1 MRILILEDGSWI
13 ADELARMLRRQG
25 CAVELARSAEIVTR
39 AAALA
44 DYDLVILDLTLSV
57 ADGARLLR
65 ALDELRDRVPLLV
78 LTARGQVDERVQAL
92 ELGADCLGE
101 PFAMRE
107 VAARVRALLRRTRQP
122 EEAHRLVHGPLIVDT
137 DAHRAYLAGE
147 PLALLPR
154 EWAVLQVLLTHAER
168 VVSKETISRTIAAY
182 GKPMSANTIET
193 YVSRLRAKLEPAG
206 LRIRTVHRV
215 GYMLESDVPA
225 ARTAPAASY
234 G

>member
-25 CAVELARSAEIVTR
+25 CAVELARSKELDAR
-39 AAALA
+39 AVALDA
-44 DYDLVILDLTLSV
+44 YDLLILDLSLRV
-57 ADGARLLR
+57 ADGMPLLR
-65 ALDELRDRVPLLV
+65 ALEDLRDRVPLLV
-78 LTARGQVDERVQAL
+78 LTSHAQSDERVQAL
-92 ELGADCLGE
+92 ELGAECLGE

-107 VAARVRALLRRTRQP
+107 VAARVRALLRRVPPRQ
-122 EEAHRLVHGPLIVDT
+122 ETNRLVHGPLIVDV

-147 PLALLPR
+147 PLAVMPR

-168 VVSKETISRTIAAY
+168 VVSKETISRTIAGW
-182 GKPMSANTIET
+182 GKPMSANTVET

-215 GYMLESDVPA
+215 GYMLEADVPA
-225 ARTAPAASY
+225 SRSTPAASY
-234 G
+234 T